1 MLDSILHI
9 GTTDSIPYYLERS
22 AVSVD
27 TFSTRFIP
35 FDYIPTDDNSLFFN
49 IDTLALDVASAR
61 MIDGVSGIP
70 LLFTSTIQNVLFL
83 IFACSFLLLSIFTK
97 RGGISFLSNL
107 KGLVS
112 FSSKNRSAFKEQI
125 TISSIWINI
134 YLVFQTVAVSSVVG
148 TVILWQ
154 NSDTVALPT
163 DNIFLLLCY
172 IFAGILAFV
181 LIKYIIYVLVD
192 YTFPDWRLQ
201 EWISQYFTVIGLLG
215 VIMYI
220 PALFVTFTPEY
231 FSVTIWLLL
240 GAFVAMMLIY
250 YRNLLIIFVKNK
262 IGLLNYFLYL
272 CAIEIVPLF
281 LIYKGGIILANIV
294 GK

>member
-9 GTTDSIPYYLERS
+9 GATDSVPYYLERG

-27 TFSTRFIP
+27 TFSTRFTP
-35 FDYIPTDDNSLFFN
+35 FDYIPTGDNSLFFSV
-49 IDTLALDVASAR
+49 DTLSIDAAGVR
-61 MIDGVSGIP
+61 MVDGISGAP
-70 LLFTSTIQNVLFL
+70 LLFTPTIQNVLFL
-83 IFACSFLLLSIFTK
+83 IFACSFLLLSVFTK
-97 RGGISFLSNL
+97 RDGISFLSNL
-107 KGLVS
+107 KGLAL
-112 FSSKNRSAFKEQI
+112 FSSKSRSAFKEQI

-134 YLVFQTVAVSSVVG
+134 YMVFQTVTLSSVVG

-154 NSDTVALPT
+154 NSDTIALPT
-163 DNIFLLLCY
+163 DKIFLLFCY
-172 IFAGILAFV
+172 LFAGILAFV

-201 EWISQYFTVIGLLG
+201 EWISQYFTVVGLLG
-215 VIMYI
+215 IIMYI

-240 GAFVAMMLIY
+240 GTLAVIMFFY
-250 YRNLLIIFVKNK
+250 YRNLLIIFVKNN

-281 LIYKGGIILANIV
+281 LVYKGGIILQI
-294 GK
+294 